1 MHLHI
6 CENKIFYLKWSTKF
20 CTLEQSFI
28 KKVVIVLLKQASQEN
43 GRKKSIIDLI
53 TC

>member
-6 CENKIFYLKWSTKF
+6 CENKIFYLKWPTKF

-28 KKVVIVLLKQASQEN
+28 KKVVIGLLKQASPEN
-43 GRKKSIIDLI
+43 GRKESIIDLI